1 MQDSLP
7 SGSGAIL
14 EEVSSGPSRRETR
27 TEELKLTCSCSVRG
41 CTCARIFYR
50 GAFSAEVWVPAA
62 PGLFPP
68 SQGLHRISGPAL
80 CVLMEHQCTQ
90 RFGR

>member
-27 TEELKLTCSCSVRG
+27 SEELKLTARAVCAVAPVRGSSTEVLFQLRCGYPQHLGYSPQARG
-41 CTCARIFYR
+41 CT
-50 GAFSAEVWVPAA
+50 E
-62 PGLFPP
+62 
-68 SQGLHRISGPAL
+68 SQDQL
-80 CVLMEHQCTQ
+80 CV
-90 RFGR
+90 F